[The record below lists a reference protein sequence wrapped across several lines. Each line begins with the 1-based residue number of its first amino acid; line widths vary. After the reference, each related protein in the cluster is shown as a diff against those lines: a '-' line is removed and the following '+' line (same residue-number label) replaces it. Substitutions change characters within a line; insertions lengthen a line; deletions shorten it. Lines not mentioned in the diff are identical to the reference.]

1 MSQIWQAYVDASFM
15 SLSVC
20 TCMYVSLSELQN
32 KKTKTHEV
40 MKFTWL
46 SDSDVIISSC
56 ISILYRVHFPYT
68 NCC

>member
-1 MSQIWQAYVDASFM
+1 MSQIWQAYVLS
-15 SLSVC
+15 SVC
-20 TCMYVSLSELQN
+20 QFVHGGMYVSLSELQN

-46 SDSDVIISSC
+46 SDSDVIISSW